1 MVRSTPKRRINK
13 QQDDDNRKQ
22 LTIII
27 IVIIIFGL
35 FTYYSHI
42 TLGININTYTYTDV
56 Y

>member
-1 MVRSTPKRRINK
+1 MVRLSTPKRRINK

-27 IVIIIFGL
+27 VVIIIFGL

-42 TLGININTYTYTDV
+42 TLGNDY
-56 Y
+56 